1 MNVIFITNKNEKGTL
16 LMKVAV
22 IGCTHAGTAAVK
34 ELASQHEQLDI
45 TVYERNDNV
54 SFLSCGIALHVGG
67 VVEHAESLF
76 YSSPDELTE
85 LGAEMRLKHDVLEID
100 STNQTILAK
109 NLLTGE
115 TVQDTYDKL
124 IMTTGSWP
132 IIPML
137 PGIELNQIELCKNYH
152 HAQTIIK
159 KATDAQRITVV
170 GAGYIGAEL
179 VEAFEAYGKDVTFID
194 SADRILNKY
203 LDRSFTD
210 IIESEL
216 TDRGIHLE
224 LNQTVQSFTGVDGNV
239 TQVVT
244 DKGTFETDLVIL
256 CVGFR
261 PSTELLKGQI
271 DMLPNGA
278 IIVDDYMRTS
288 NPNIFA
294 AGDSCAVYY
303 NPARTHAYIP
313 LATNAVRMGTLVG
326 KNLLAPTIRYQ
337 GTQGT
342 SGLRLYDLNIASTGL
357 TEDAAPFFG
366 LEVTSTTVQDAYRP
380 EFMPTAE
387 NVQLKLVYE
396 TATHRLV
403 GAQIISKV
411 DLTQAMNTL
420 SVAIQNEMTLEEL
433 AFVDFFFQ
441 PHYNKPWNLL
451 NQAALQGMKELTS
464 ERV

>member
-1 MNVIFITNKNEKGTL
+1 
-16 LMKVAV
+16 MKVAV

-34 ELASQHEQLDI
+34 ELTSQHEQLDI

-76 YSSPDELTE
+76 YSSPDELAE
-85 LGAEMRLKHDVLEID
+85 LGANMRLKHDVLEID
-100 STNQTILAK
+100 STNQTIVAK
-109 NLLTGE
+109 NLVTGE
-115 TVQDTYDKL
+115 TVYDTYDKL

-159 KATDAQRITVV
+159 KATDAERITVV

-210 IIESEL
+210 IIEQEL

-303 NPARTHAYIP
+303 NPARTHSYIP

-326 KNLLAPTIRYQ
+326 KNLLVPKIRYQ

-366 LEVTSTTVQDAYRP
+366 LEVASTTVQDAYRP

-396 TATHRLV
+396 TTTHRLV

-420 SVAIQNEMTLEEL
+420 SVAIQNDMTLEEL

-451 NQAALQGMKELTS
+451 NQAALQGMNELTS

>member
-1 MNVIFITNKNEKGTL
+1 
-16 LMKVAV
+16 MKVAV

-34 ELASQHEQLDI
+34 ELASQQDVEI

-67 VVEHAESLF
+67 VVKHAESLF
-76 YSSPDELTE
+76 YSSPSELAE

-100 STNQTILAK
+100 SERQTIVAK
-109 NLLTGE
+109 NLMTGE
-115 TVQDTYDKL
+115 VVHDTYDKL

-152 HAQTIIK
+152 HAQTIIE
-159 KATDAQRITVV
+159 KASDAERITVV

-210 IIESEL
+210 VIEREL
-216 TDRGIHLE
+216 TDRGIRLE
-224 LNQTVQSFTGVDGNV
+224 LGQTVQSFKGENGAV
-239 TQVVT
+239 THVVT

-261 PSTELLKGQI
+261 PSTELLKGQV

-313 LATNAVRMGTLVG
+313 LATNAVRMGTLIG
-326 KNLLAPTIRYQ
+326 KNLLAPKIRYQ

-357 TEDAAPFFG
+357 TEEAAPLFG
-366 LEVTSTTVQDAYRP
+366 LEVSSTTVTDAYRP

-387 NVQLKLVYE
+387 DVQLKLVFE
-396 TATHRLV
+396 TATHRVV

-420 SVAIQNEMTLEEL
+420 SVAIQNDITLEEL

-451 NQAALQGMKELTS
+451 NQAALQAMS
-464 ERV
+464 ERQSARV

>member
-1 MNVIFITNKNEKGTL
+1 
-16 LMKVAV
+16 MKVAV

-34 ELASQHEQLDI
+34 ELASQQDVEI

-67 VVEHAESLF
+67 VVKHAESLF
-76 YSSPDELTE
+76 YSSPSELAE

-100 STNQTILAK
+100 SERQTIVAK
-109 NLLTGE
+109 NLMTGE
-115 TVQDTYDKL
+115 VVHDTYDKL

-152 HAQTIIK
+152 HAQTIIE
-159 KATDAQRITVV
+159 KASDAERITVV

-210 IIESEL
+210 VIEREL
-216 TDRGIHLE
+216 TDRGIRLE
-224 LNQTVQSFTGVDGNV
+224 LGQTVQSFKGENGAV
-239 TQVVT
+239 THVVT

-261 PSTELLKGQI
+261 PSTELLKGQV

-313 LATNAVRMGTLVG
+313 LATNAVRMGTLIG
-326 KNLLAPTIRYQ
+326 KNLLAPKIRYQ

-357 TEDAAPFFG
+357 TEEAAPLFG
-366 LEVTSTTVQDAYRP
+366 LEVSSTTVKDAYRP

-387 NVQLKLVYE
+387 DVQLKLVFE
-396 TATHRLV
+396 TATHRVV

-420 SVAIQNEMTLEEL
+420 SVAIQNDMTLEEL

-451 NQAALQGMKELTS
+451 NQAALQAMS
-464 ERV
+464 ERQSARV

>member
-1 MNVIFITNKNEKGTL
+1 
-16 LMKVAV
+16 MKVAV

-34 ELASQHEQLDI
+34 ELASQQDVEI

-67 VVEHAESLF
+67 VVKHAESLF
-76 YSSPDELTE
+76 YSSPSELAE

-100 STNQTILAK
+100 SERQTIVAK
-109 NLLTGE
+109 NLMTGE
-115 TVQDTYDKL
+115 VVHDTYDKL

-152 HAQTIIK
+152 HAQTIIE
-159 KATDAQRITVV
+159 KASDAERITVV

-210 IIESEL
+210 VIEREL
-216 TDRGIHLE
+216 TDRGIRLE
-224 LNQTVQSFTGVDGNV
+224 LGQTVQSFKGENGTV
-239 TQVVT
+239 THVVT

-261 PSTELLKGQI
+261 PSTELLKGQV

-313 LATNAVRMGTLVG
+313 LATNAVRMGTLIG
-326 KNLLAPTIRYQ
+326 KNLLAPKIRYQ

-357 TEDAAPFFG
+357 TEEAATLFG
-366 LEVTSTTVQDAYRP
+366 LEVSSTTVTDAYRP

-387 NVQLKLVYE
+387 DVQLKLVFE
-396 TATHRLV
+396 TATHRVV

-420 SVAIQNEMTLEEL
+420 SVAIQNDMTLEEL

-451 NQAALQGMKELTS
+451 NQAALQAMS
-464 ERV
+464 ERQSARV

>member
-1 MNVIFITNKNEKGTL
+1 
-16 LMKVAV
+16 MKVAV

-34 ELASQHEQLDI
+34 ELTSQHEQLDI

-76 YSSPDELTE
+76 YSSPDELAE
-85 LGAEMRLKHDVLEID
+85 LGANMRLKHDVLEID
-100 STNQTILAK
+100 STNQTIVAK
-109 NLLTGE
+109 NLVTGE
-115 TVQDTYDKL
+115 TVYDTYDKL

-159 KATDAQRITVV
+159 KATDAERITVV

-179 VEAFEAYGKDVTFID
+179 VEAFEAYGKEVTFID

-210 IIESEL
+210 IIEQEL
-216 TDRGIHLE
+216 TDRGIRLE

-366 LEVTSTTVQDAYRP
+366 LEVASTTVQDAYRP

-396 TATHRLV
+396 TTTHRLV

-420 SVAIQNEMTLEEL
+420 SVAIQNDMTLEEL

-451 NQAALQGMKELTS
+451 NQAALQGMNELTS

>member
-1 MNVIFITNKNEKGTL
+1 
-16 LMKVAV
+16 MKVAV

-34 ELASQHEQLDI
+34 ELASQQDVEI

-67 VVEHAESLF
+67 VVKHAESLF
-76 YSSPDELTE
+76 YSSPSELAE

-100 STNQTILAK
+100 SERQTIVAK
-109 NLLTGE
+109 NLMTGE
-115 TVQDTYDKL
+115 VVHDTYDKL

-152 HAQTIIK
+152 HAQTIIE
-159 KATDAQRITVV
+159 KATDAERITVV

-210 IIESEL
+210 VIEREL
-216 TDRGIHLE
+216 TNRGIRLE
-224 LNQTVQSFTGVDGNV
+224 LGQTVQSFKGENGAV
-239 TQVVT
+239 THVVT

-261 PSTELLKGQI
+261 PSTELLKGQV

-313 LATNAVRMGTLVG
+313 LATNAVRMGTLIG
-326 KNLLAPTIRYQ
+326 KNLRAPKIRYQ

-357 TEDAAPFFG
+357 TEEAAPLFG
-366 LEVTSTTVQDAYRP
+366 LEVSSTTVTDAYRP

-387 NVQLKLVYE
+387 DVQLKLVFE
-396 TATHRLV
+396 TATHRVV

-420 SVAIQNEMTLEEL
+420 SVAIQNDMTLEEL

-451 NQAALQGMKELTS
+451 NQAALQAMN
-464 ERV
+464 ERQSARV

>member
-1 MNVIFITNKNEKGTL
+1 
-16 LMKVAV
+16 MKVAV

-34 ELASQHEQLDI
+34 ELTSQHEQLDI

-76 YSSPDELTE
+76 YSSPDELAE
-85 LGAEMRLKHDVLEID
+85 LGANMRLKHDVLEID
-100 STNQTILAK
+100 STNQTIVAK
-109 NLLTGE
+109 NLVTGE
-115 TVQDTYDKL
+115 TVYDTYDKL

-159 KATDAQRITVV
+159 KATDAERITVV

-210 IIESEL
+210 IIEQEL

-303 NPARTHAYIP
+303 NPARTHSYIP

-366 LEVTSTTVQDAYRP
+366 LEVASTTVQDAYRP

-396 TATHRLV
+396 TMTHRLV

-420 SVAIQNEMTLEEL
+420 SVAIQNDMTLEEL

-451 NQAALQGMKELTS
+451 NQAALQGMNELTS

>member
-1 MNVIFITNKNEKGTL
+1 
-16 LMKVAV
+16 MKVAV

-34 ELASQHEQLDI
+34 ELASQQDVEI

-67 VVEHAESLF
+67 VVKHAESLF
-76 YSSPDELTE
+76 YSSPSELAE

-100 STNQTILAK
+100 SERQTIVAK
-109 NLLTGE
+109 NLMTGE
-115 TVQDTYDKL
+115 VVHDTYDKL

-152 HAQTIIK
+152 HAQTIIE
-159 KATDAQRITVV
+159 KASDAERITVV

-210 IIESEL
+210 VIEREL
-216 TDRGIHLE
+216 TDRGIRLE
-224 LNQTVQSFTGVDGNV
+224 LGQTVQSFKGENGAV
-239 TQVVT
+239 THVVT
-244 DKGTFETDLVIL
+244 DKGTFKTDLVIL

-261 PSTELLKGQI
+261 PSTELLKGQV

-313 LATNAVRMGTLVG
+313 LATNAVRMGTLIG
-326 KNLLAPTIRYQ
+326 KNLLAPKIRYQ

-357 TEDAAPFFG
+357 TEEAAPLFG
-366 LEVTSTTVQDAYRP
+366 LEVSSTTVTDAYRP

-387 NVQLKLVYE
+387 DVQLKLVFE
-396 TATHRLV
+396 TATHRVV

-420 SVAIQNEMTLEEL
+420 SVAIQNDMTLEEL

-451 NQAALQGMKELTS
+451 NQAALQAMS
-464 ERV
+464 ERQSARV

>member
-1 MNVIFITNKNEKGTL
+1 
-16 LMKVAV
+16 MKVAV

-34 ELASQHEQLDI
+34 ELASQQDVEI

-67 VVEHAESLF
+67 VVKHAESLF
-76 YSSPDELTE
+76 YSSPSELAE

-100 STNQTILAK
+100 SERQTIVAK
-109 NLLTGE
+109 NLMTGE
-115 TVQDTYDKL
+115 VVHDTYDKL

-137 PGIELNQIELCKNYH
+137 PGIDLNQIELCKNYH
-152 HAQTIIK
+152 HAQTIIE
-159 KATDAQRITVV
+159 KATDAERITVV

-210 IIESEL
+210 VIEREL
-216 TDRGIHLE
+216 TDRGIRLE
-224 LNQTVQSFTGVDGNV
+224 LGQTVQSFKGENGAV
-239 TQVVT
+239 THVVT

-261 PSTELLKGQI
+261 PSTELLKGQV

-313 LATNAVRMGTLVG
+313 LATNAVRMGTLIG
-326 KNLLAPTIRYQ
+326 KNLRAPKIRYQ

-357 TEDAAPFFG
+357 TEEAAPLFG
-366 LEVTSTTVQDAYRP
+366 LEVSSTTVTDAYRP

-387 NVQLKLVYE
+387 DVQLKLVFE
-396 TATHRLV
+396 TATHRVV

-420 SVAIQNEMTLEEL
+420 SVAIQNDMTLEEL

-451 NQAALQGMKELTS
+451 NQAALQAMN
-464 ERV
+464 ERQSARV

>member
-1 MNVIFITNKNEKGTL
+1 
-16 LMKVAV
+16 MKVAV

-34 ELASQHEQLDI
+34 ELASQQDVEI

-67 VVEHAESLF
+67 VVKHAESLF
-76 YSSPDELTE
+76 YSSPSELAE

-100 STNQTILAK
+100 SERQTIVAK
-109 NLLTGE
+109 NLMTGE
-115 TVQDTYDKL
+115 VVHDTYDKL

-152 HAQTIIK
+152 HAQTIIE
-159 KATDAQRITVV
+159 KASDAERITVV

-179 VEAFEAYGKDVTFID
+179 VEAFDAYGKDVTFID

-210 IIESEL
+210 VIEREL
-216 TDRGIHLE
+216 TDRGIRLE
-224 LNQTVQSFTGVDGNV
+224 LGQTVQSFKGENGAV
-239 TQVVT
+239 THVVT

-261 PSTELLKGQI
+261 PSTELLKGQV

-313 LATNAVRMGTLVG
+313 LATNAVRMGTLIG
-326 KNLLAPTIRYQ
+326 KNLLAPKIRYQ

-357 TEDAAPFFG
+357 TEEAAPLFG
-366 LEVTSTTVQDAYRP
+366 LEVSSTTVTDAYRP

-387 NVQLKLVYE
+387 DVQLKLVFE
-396 TATHRLV
+396 TATHRVV

-420 SVAIQNEMTLEEL
+420 SVAIQNDMTLEEL

-451 NQAALQGMKELTS
+451 NQAALQAMS
-464 ERV
+464 ERQSARV

>member
-1 MNVIFITNKNEKGTL
+1 
-16 LMKVAV
+16 MKVAV

-34 ELASQHEQLDI
+34 ELTSQHEQLDI

-76 YSSPDELTE
+76 YSSPDELAE
-85 LGAEMRLKHDVLEID
+85 LGADMRLKHDVLEID
-100 STNQTILAK
+100 STNQTIVAK
-109 NLLTGE
+109 NLVTGE
-115 TVQDTYDKL
+115 TVYDTYDKL

-210 IIESEL
+210 IIENEL
-216 TDRGIHLE
+216 TDRGIRLE

-278 IIVDDYMRTS
+278 IIVDEYMRTS

-366 LEVTSTTVQDAYRP
+366 LEVASTTVQDAYRP

-396 TATHRLV
+396 TTTHRLV

-420 SVAIQNEMTLEEL
+420 SVAIQNDMTLEEL

-451 NQAALQGMKELTS
+451 NQAALQGMNELTS

>member
-1 MNVIFITNKNEKGTL
+1 
-16 LMKVAV
+16 MKVAV

-34 ELASQHEQLDI
+34 ELTSQHEQLDI

-76 YSSPDELTE
+76 YSSPDELAE
-85 LGAEMRLKHDVLEID
+85 LGANMRLKHDVLEID
-100 STNQTILAK
+100 STNQTIVAK
-109 NLLTGE
+109 NLVTGE
-115 TVQDTYDKL
+115 TVYDTYDKL

-159 KATDAQRITVV
+159 KATDAKRITVV

-179 VEAFEAYGKDVTFID
+179 VEAFEAYGKEVTFID

-210 IIESEL
+210 IIENEL
-216 TDRGIHLE
+216 TDRGIRLE

-366 LEVTSTTVQDAYRP
+366 LEVASTTVQDAYRP

-396 TATHRLV
+396 TTTHRLV

-420 SVAIQNEMTLEEL
+420 SVAIQNDMTLEEL

-451 NQAALQGMKELTS
+451 NQAALQGMNELTS

>member
-1 MNVIFITNKNEKGTL
+1 
-16 LMKVAV
+16 MKVAV

-34 ELASQHEQLDI
+34 ELASQQDVEI

-67 VVEHAESLF
+67 VVKHAESLF
-76 YSSPDELTE
+76 YSSPSELAE

-100 STNQTILAK
+100 SERQTIVAK
-109 NLLTGE
+109 NLMTGE
-115 TVQDTYDKL
+115 VVHDTYDKL

-152 HAQTIIK
+152 HAQTIIE
-159 KATDAQRITVV
+159 KASDAERITVV

-210 IIESEL
+210 VIEHEL

-224 LNQTVQSFTGVDGNV
+224 LGQTVQSFKGENGTV
-239 TQVVT
+239 THVVT

-261 PSTELLKGQI
+261 PSTELLKGQV

-313 LATNAVRMGTLVG
+313 LATNAVRMGTLIG
-326 KNLLAPTIRYQ
+326 KNLLAPKIRYQ

-357 TEDAAPFFG
+357 TEEAAPLFG
-366 LEVTSTTVQDAYRP
+366 LEVSSTTVTDAYRP

-387 NVQLKLVYE
+387 DVQLKLVFE
-396 TATHRLV
+396 TATHRVV

-420 SVAIQNEMTLEEL
+420 SVAIQNDMTLEEL

-451 NQAALQGMKELTS
+451 NQAALQAMS
-464 ERV
+464 ERQSARV

>member
-1 MNVIFITNKNEKGTL
+1 
-16 LMKVAV
+16 MKVAV

-34 ELASQHEQLDI
+34 ELASQQDVEI

-67 VVEHAESLF
+67 VVKHAESLF
-76 YSSPDELTE
+76 YSSPSELAE

-100 STNQTILAK
+100 SERQTIVAK
-109 NLLTGE
+109 NLMTGE
-115 TVQDTYDKL
+115 VVHDTYDKL

-152 HAQTIIK
+152 HAQTIIE
-159 KATDAQRITVV
+159 KATDAERITVV

-210 IIESEL
+210 VIEREL
-216 TDRGIHLE
+216 TDRGIRLE
-224 LNQTVQSFTGVDGNV
+224 LGQTVQSFKGENGAV
-239 TQVVT
+239 THVVT

-261 PSTELLKGQI
+261 PSTELLKGQV

-294 AGDSCAVYY
+294 AGDSCAIYY

-313 LATNAVRMGTLVG
+313 LATNAVRMGTLIG
-326 KNLLAPTIRYQ
+326 KNLRAPKIRYQ

-357 TEDAAPFFG
+357 TEEAAPLFG
-366 LEVTSTTVQDAYRP
+366 LEVSSTTVTDAYRP

-387 NVQLKLVYE
+387 DVQLKLVFE
-396 TATHRLV
+396 TATHRVV

-420 SVAIQNEMTLEEL
+420 SVAIQNDMTLEEL

-451 NQAALQGMKELTS
+451 NQAALQAMN
-464 ERV
+464 ERQSARV

>member
-1 MNVIFITNKNEKGTL
+1 
-16 LMKVAV
+16 MKVAV

-34 ELASQHEQLDI
+34 ELASQQDVEI

-67 VVEHAESLF
+67 VVKHAESLF
-76 YSSPDELTE
+76 YSSPSELAE

-100 STNQTILAK
+100 SERQTIVAK
-109 NLLTGE
+109 NLMTGE
-115 TVQDTYDKL
+115 VVHDTYDKL

-152 HAQTIIK
+152 HAQTIIE
-159 KATDAQRITVV
+159 KATDAERITVV

-210 IIESEL
+210 VIEREL
-216 TDRGIHLE
+216 TDRGIRLE
-224 LNQTVQSFTGVDGNV
+224 LGQTVQSFKGENSSV
-239 TQVVT
+239 THVVT

-261 PSTELLKGQI
+261 PSTELLKGQV

-313 LATNAVRMGTLVG
+313 LATNAVRMGTLIG
-326 KNLLAPTIRYQ
+326 KNLRAPKIRYQ

-357 TEDAAPFFG
+357 TEEAAPLFG
-366 LEVTSTTVQDAYRP
+366 LEVSSTTVTDAYRP

-387 NVQLKLVYE
+387 DVQLKLVFE
-396 TATHRLV
+396 TATHRVV

-420 SVAIQNEMTLEEL
+420 SVAIQNDMTLEEL

-451 NQAALQGMKELTS
+451 NQAALQAMN
-464 ERV
+464 ERQSARV

>member
-1 MNVIFITNKNEKGTL
+1 
-16 LMKVAV
+16 MKVAV

-34 ELASQHEQLDI
+34 ELASQQDVEI

-67 VVEHAESLF
+67 VVKHAESLF
-76 YSSPDELTE
+76 YSSPSELAQ

-100 STNQTILAK
+100 SERQTIVAK
-109 NLLTGE
+109 NLMTGE
-115 TVQDTYDKL
+115 VVHDTYDKL

-152 HAQTIIK
+152 HAQTIIE
-159 KATDAQRITVV
+159 KATEAQRITVV

-210 IIESEL
+210 VIEREL

-224 LNQTVQSFTGVDGNV
+224 LGQTVQSFKGENGTV
-239 TQVVT
+239 THVVT

-261 PSTELLKGQI
+261 PSTELLKGQV

-313 LATNAVRMGTLVG
+313 LATNAVRMGTLIG
-326 KNLLAPTIRYQ
+326 KNLRAPKIRYQ

-357 TEDAAPFFG
+357 TEEAAPLFG
-366 LEVTSTTVQDAYRP
+366 LEVSSTTVTDAYRP

-387 NVQLKLVYE
+387 DVQLKLVFE
-396 TATHRLV
+396 TATHRVV
-403 GAQIISKV
+403 GAQILSKV

-420 SVAIQNEMTLEEL
+420 SVAIQNDMTLEEL
-433 AFVDFFFQ
+433 AFIDFFFQ

-451 NQAALQGMKELTS
+451 NQAALQAMN
-464 ERV
+464 ERQSARV

>member
-1 MNVIFITNKNEKGTL
+1 
-16 LMKVAV
+16 MKVAV

-34 ELASQHEQLDI
+34 ELASQQDAEI

-67 VVEHAESLF
+67 VVKHAESLF
-76 YSSPDELTE
+76 YSSPSELAE

-100 STNQTILAK
+100 SERQTIVAK
-109 NLLTGE
+109 NLMTGE
-115 TVQDTYDKL
+115 VVHDTYDKL

-152 HAQTIIK
+152 HAQTIIE
-159 KATDAQRITVV
+159 KATDAERITVV

-210 IIESEL
+210 VIEREL
-216 TDRGIHLE
+216 TDRGIRLE
-224 LNQTVQSFTGVDGNV
+224 LGQTVQSFKGENGAV
-239 TQVVT
+239 THVVT

-261 PSTELLKGQI
+261 PSTELLKGQV

-313 LATNAVRMGTLVG
+313 LATNAVRMGTLIG
-326 KNLLAPTIRYQ
+326 KNLRAPKIRYQ

-357 TEDAAPFFG
+357 TEEAAPLFG
-366 LEVTSTTVQDAYRP
+366 LEVSSTTVTDAYRP

-387 NVQLKLVYE
+387 DVQLKLVFE
-396 TATHRLV
+396 TATHRVV

-420 SVAIQNEMTLEEL
+420 SVAIQNDMTLEEL

-451 NQAALQGMKELTS
+451 NQAALQAMN
-464 ERV
+464 ERQSARV

>member
-1 MNVIFITNKNEKGTL
+1 
-16 LMKVAV
+16 MKVAV

-34 ELASQHEQLDI
+34 ELTSQHEQLDI

-76 YSSPDELTE
+76 YSSPDELAE
-85 LGAEMRLKHDVLEID
+85 LGANMRLKHDVLEID
-100 STNQTILAK
+100 STNQTIVAK
-109 NLLTGE
+109 NLVTGE
-115 TVQDTYDKL
+115 TVYDTYDKL

-159 KATDAQRITVV
+159 KATDAERITVV

-210 IIESEL
+210 IIEQEL
-216 TDRGIHLE
+216 TDRGIRLE

-366 LEVTSTTVQDAYRP
+366 LEVASTTVQDAYRP

-396 TATHRLV
+396 TTTHRLV

-420 SVAIQNEMTLEEL
+420 SVAIQNDMTLEEL

-451 NQAALQGMKELTS
+451 NQAALQGMNELTS

>member
-1 MNVIFITNKNEKGTL
+1 
-16 LMKVAV
+16 MKVAV

-34 ELASQHEQLDI
+34 ELASQQDVEI

-67 VVEHAESLF
+67 VVKHAESLF
-76 YSSPDELTE
+76 YSSPSELAE

-100 STNQTILAK
+100 SERQTIVAK
-109 NLLTGE
+109 NLMTGE
-115 TVQDTYDKL
+115 VVHDTYDKL

-152 HAQTIIK
+152 HAQTIIE
-159 KATDAQRITVV
+159 KATDAERITVV

-210 IIESEL
+210 VIEREL
-216 TDRGIHLE
+216 TDRGIRLE
-224 LNQTVQSFTGVDGNV
+224 LGQTVQSFKGENGAV
-239 TQVVT
+239 THVVT

-261 PSTELLKGQI
+261 PSTELLKGQV

-313 LATNAVRMGTLVG
+313 LATNAVRMGTLIG
-326 KNLLAPTIRYQ
+326 KNLRAPKIRYQ

-357 TEDAAPFFG
+357 TEEAAPLFG
-366 LEVTSTTVQDAYRP
+366 LEVSSTTVTDAYRP

-387 NVQLKLVYE
+387 DVQLKLVFE
-396 TATHRLV
+396 TATHRVV

-420 SVAIQNEMTLEEL
+420 SVAIQNDMTLEEL

-451 NQAALQGMKELTS
+451 NQAALQAMN
-464 ERV
+464 ERQSARV

>member
-1 MNVIFITNKNEKGTL
+1 
-16 LMKVAV
+16 MKVAV

-34 ELASQHEQLDI
+34 ELTSQHEQLDI

-76 YSSPDELTE
+76 YSSPDELAE
-85 LGAEMRLKHDVLEID
+85 LGANMRLKHDVLEID
-100 STNQTILAK
+100 STNQTIVAK
-109 NLLTGE
+109 NLVTGE
-115 TVQDTYDKL
+115 TVYDTYDKL

-159 KATDAQRITVV
+159 KATDAERITVV

-210 IIESEL
+210 IIENEL
-216 TDRGIHLE
+216 TDRGIRLE

-396 TATHRLV
+396 TTTHRLV

-420 SVAIQNEMTLEEL
+420 SVAIQNDMTLEEL

>member
-1 MNVIFITNKNEKGTL
+1 
-16 LMKVAV
+16 MKVAV

-34 ELASQHEQLDI
+34 ELTSQHEQLDI

-76 YSSPDELTE
+76 YSSPDELAE
-85 LGAEMRLKHDVLEID
+85 LGANMRLKHDVLEID
-100 STNQTILAK
+100 STNQTIVAK
-109 NLLTGE
+109 NLVTGE
-115 TVQDTYDKL
+115 TVYDTYDKL

-159 KATDAQRITVV
+159 KATDAKRITVV

-179 VEAFEAYGKDVTFID
+179 VEAFEAYGKEVTFID

-210 IIESEL
+210 IIENEL
-216 TDRGIHLE
+216 TDRGIRLE

-278 IIVDDYMRTS
+278 IIVDDFMRTS

-396 TATHRLV
+396 TTTHRLV

-420 SVAIQNEMTLEEL
+420 SVAIQNDMTLEEL

-451 NQAALQGMKELTS
+451 NQAALQGMNELTS

>member
-1 MNVIFITNKNEKGTL
+1 
-16 LMKVAV
+16 MKVAV

-34 ELASQHEQLDI
+34 ELASQQDVEI

-67 VVEHAESLF
+67 VVKHAESLF
-76 YSSPDELTE
+76 YSSPSELAE

-100 STNQTILAK
+100 SERQTIVAK
-109 NLLTGE
+109 NLMTGE
-115 TVQDTYDKL
+115 VVHDTYDKL

-152 HAQTIIK
+152 HAQTIIE
-159 KATDAQRITVV
+159 KATDAERITVV

-203 LDRSFTD
+203 LDRTFTD
-210 IIESEL
+210 VIEHEL
-216 TDRGIHLE
+216 TDRGIRLE
-224 LNQTVQSFTGVDGNV
+224 LGQTVQSFKGENGAV
-239 TQVVT
+239 THVVT

-261 PSTELLKGQI
+261 PSTELLKGQV

-288 NPNIFA
+288 NPSIFA

-313 LATNAVRMGTLVG
+313 LATNAVRMGTLIG
-326 KNLLAPTIRYQ
+326 KNLRAPKIRYQ

-357 TEDAAPFFG
+357 TEEAAPLFG
-366 LEVTSTTVQDAYRP
+366 LEVSSTTVTDAYRP

-387 NVQLKLVYE
+387 DVQLKLVFE
-396 TATHRLV
+396 TATHRVV

-420 SVAIQNEMTLEEL
+420 SVAIQNDMTLEEL

-451 NQAALQGMKELTS
+451 NQAALQAMN
-464 ERV
+464 ERQSARV

>member
-1 MNVIFITNKNEKGTL
+1 
-16 LMKVAV
+16 MKVAV

-34 ELASQHEQLDI
+34 ELASQQDVEI

-67 VVEHAESLF
+67 VVKHAESLF
-76 YSSPDELTE
+76 YSSPSELAE

-100 STNQTILAK
+100 SERQTIVAK
-109 NLLTGE
+109 NLMTGE
-115 TVQDTYDKL
+115 VVHDTYDKL

-152 HAQTIIK
+152 HAQTIIE
-159 KATDAQRITVV
+159 KATDAERITVV

-210 IIESEL
+210 VIEREL
-216 TDRGIHLE
+216 TDRGIRLD
-224 LNQTVQSFTGVDGNV
+224 LGQTVQSFKGENGAV
-239 TQVVT
+239 THVVT

-261 PSTELLKGQI
+261 PSTELLKGQV

-313 LATNAVRMGTLVG
+313 LATNAVRMGTLIG
-326 KNLLAPTIRYQ
+326 KNLLAPKIRYQ

-357 TEDAAPFFG
+357 TEEAAPLFG
-366 LEVTSTTVQDAYRP
+366 LEVSSTTVTDAYRP

-387 NVQLKLVYE
+387 DVQLKLVFE
-396 TATHRLV
+396 TATHRVV

-420 SVAIQNEMTLEEL
+420 SVAIQNDMTLEEL

-451 NQAALQGMKELTS
+451 NQAALQAMN
-464 ERV
+464 ERQSARV

>member
-1 MNVIFITNKNEKGTL
+1 
-16 LMKVAV
+16 MKVAV

-34 ELASQHEQLDI
+34 ELTSQHEQLDI

-76 YSSPDELTE
+76 YSSPDELAE
-85 LGAEMRLKHDVLEID
+85 LGANMRLKHDVLEID
-100 STNQTILAK
+100 STNQTIVAK
-109 NLLTGE
+109 NLVTGE
-115 TVQDTYDKL
+115 TVYDTYDKL

-159 KATDAQRITVV
+159 KATDAERITVV

-179 VEAFEAYGKDVTFID
+179 VEAFEAYGKEVTFID

-210 IIESEL
+210 IIEQEL
-216 TDRGIHLE
+216 TDRGIRLE

-294 AGDSCAVYY
+294 AGDSCAIYY

-366 LEVTSTTVQDAYRP
+366 LEVASTTVQDAYRP

-396 TATHRLV
+396 TTTHRLV

-420 SVAIQNEMTLEEL
+420 SVAIQNDMTLEEL

-451 NQAALQGMKELTS
+451 NQAALQGMNELTS

>member
-1 MNVIFITNKNEKGTL
+1 
-16 LMKVAV
+16 MKVAV

-34 ELASQHEQLDI
+34 ELASQQDVEI

-67 VVEHAESLF
+67 VVKHAESLF
-76 YSSPDELTE
+76 YSSPSELAE

-100 STNQTILAK
+100 SERQTIVAK
-109 NLLTGE
+109 NLMTGE
-115 TVQDTYDKL
+115 VVHDTYDKL

-152 HAQTIIK
+152 HAQTIIE
-159 KATDAQRITVV
+159 KATEAERITVV

-210 IIESEL
+210 VIEHEL
-216 TDRGIHLE
+216 TNRGIHLE
-224 LNQTVQSFTGVDGNV
+224 LGQTVQSFKGENGTV
-239 TQVVT
+239 THVVT

-313 LATNAVRMGTLVG
+313 LATNAVRMGTLIG
-326 KNLLAPTIRYQ
+326 KNLLAPKIRYQ

-357 TEDAAPFFG
+357 TEEAAPLFG
-366 LEVTSTTVQDAYRP
+366 LEVSSTTVTDAYRP

-387 NVQLKLVYE
+387 DVQLKLVFE
-396 TATHRLV
+396 TATHRVV

-411 DLTQAMNTL
+411 DLTQAMNSL
-420 SVAIQNEMTLEEL
+420 SVAIQNDMTLEEL

-451 NQAALQGMKELTS
+451 NQAALQAMN
-464 ERV
+464 ERQSARV